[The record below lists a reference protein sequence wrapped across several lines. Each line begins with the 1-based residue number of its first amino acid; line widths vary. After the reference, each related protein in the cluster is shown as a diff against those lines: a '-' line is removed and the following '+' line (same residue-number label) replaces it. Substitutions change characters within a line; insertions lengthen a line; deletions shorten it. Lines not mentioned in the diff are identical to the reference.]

1 MAAEARE
8 APPRDAWARERQ
20 ALGRRRLGLLG
31 GTTTW
36 GDALVAL
43 RYAAGDA
50 EVVEGPCI
58 GEYEREFASTIGV
71 RQAVS
76 FATGRLGLYAIL
88 RALDV
93 GEQDEVLLQVPTHIV
108 VPNAVRY
115 VGARPVYV
123 DCRLDT
129 YGIDLDQAESRITPR
144 TRAIVLQHTFGVP
157 APLDDALALARR
169 HGLELIEDCV
179 HSLGATFADRQVGS
193 FGRAA
198 FFSTEDTKTIS
209 TTMGG
214 MVVTDDADL
223 AARIRHFQARCAR
236 PPRSLSARYALKL
249 ALYQLLTQPHLHRYA
264 RTAYERLGRR
274 NPLPQATDADERRGE
289 RPRGYEVRLSNAQA
303 HLGLRQL
310 RRLRANLDHREAV
323 VAAYARRLAELGY
336 EAPSPPAAS
345 RPAYVRYPVWV
356 DDRAAAVRR
365 VAPHAVLGTWFTS
378 VLEEAESPRHGGYER
393 SSCPNAEA
401 VATHLVNLPTHPR
414 VTLRDVDAI
423 TRALGP
429 RR

>member
-88 RALDV
+88 RALGV

-115 VGARPVYV
+115 VGARPVFV

-249 ALYQLLTQPHLHRYA
+249 ALYQLL
-264 RTAYERLGRR
+264 
-274 NPLPQATDADERRGE
+274 PLPQATDADERRGE

-310 RRLRANLDHREAV
+310 RRLRANLEHREAV

-378 VLEEAESPRHGGYER
+378 VLDEAE
-393 SSCPNAEA
+393 
-401 VATHLVNLPTHPR
+401 
-414 VTLRDVDAI
+414 
-423 TRALGP
+423 
-429 RR
+429 